1 MYHYTFQDLRHYI
14 LLVVIIFT
22 SCTSNLDDRVKL
34 LEQAHNN
41 HEIDKVIS
49 LYADDAKFI
58 LVGGWMAAGKDKL
71 IERFNWDFAVNGSLK
86 FYDYKTFNDTV
97 ICKVEERND
106 FFKMLNINVVEY
118 DYSKFIFE
126 DNLIKEVQAKLNQ
139 ESKNLIEDSM
149 SSFISWASSER
160 LVEIDS
166 LKSNGSFAFTREKSR
181 KWLELLRA
189 YKEKSNSGKNQYN

>member
-1 MYHYTFQDLRHYI
+1 MYHYSLQGLRPY
-14 LLVVIIFT
+14 LLLLVIIFT
-22 SCTSNLDDRVKL
+22 SCTSKLDDKVKL

-49 LYADDAKFI
+49 LYANDAKFV
-58 LVGGWMAAGKDKL
+58 LVGGWVAEGKDKL

-86 FYDYKTFNDTV
+86 FYDYKTIKDTV

-106 FFKMLNINVVEY
+106 FFQMLDIDVAKY

-126 DNLIKEVQAKLNQ
+126 DNVIKEVRAKLNQ

-149 SSFISWASSER
+149 SSFIIWASSEKSGE
-160 LVEIDS
+160 LDS
-166 LKSNGSFAFTREKSR
+166 LKLNGNFSFTSEKS
-181 KWLELLRA
+181 KIWLELLNA
-189 YKEKSNSGKNQYN
+189 YRDKSKSDKN